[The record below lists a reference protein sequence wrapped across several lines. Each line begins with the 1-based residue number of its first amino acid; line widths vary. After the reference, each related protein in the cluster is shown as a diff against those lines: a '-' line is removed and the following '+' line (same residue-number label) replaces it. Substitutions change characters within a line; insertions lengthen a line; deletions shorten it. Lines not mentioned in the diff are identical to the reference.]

1 MPFAD
6 DTFAEVLAINILE
19 HVDLVDAMREIH
31 RVLEPGGRLVAEVP
45 HFTSADM
52 YGDPTHRIFFS
63 LAIFEFYTDA
73 SSRDYYFDFGFS
85 RIEHLYLSF
94 PRRKFYL
101 LSPFIEWL
109 VNKHPIS
116 TKRRSFVP
124 FPRHNCRS
132 FLSNSAT
139 SNNAV
144 QENFAVAQP
153 AAIFKRDAEAA
164 M

>member
-1 MPFAD
+1 
-6 DTFAEVLAINILE
+6 
-19 HVDLVDAMREIH
+19 
-31 RVLEPGGRLVAEVP
+31 
-45 HFTSADM
+45 
-52 YGDPTHRIFFS
+52 
-63 LAIFEFYTDA
+63 
-73 SSRDYYFDFGFS
+73 
-85 RIEHLYLSF
+85 
-94 PRRKFYL
+94 
-101 LSPFIEWL
+101 